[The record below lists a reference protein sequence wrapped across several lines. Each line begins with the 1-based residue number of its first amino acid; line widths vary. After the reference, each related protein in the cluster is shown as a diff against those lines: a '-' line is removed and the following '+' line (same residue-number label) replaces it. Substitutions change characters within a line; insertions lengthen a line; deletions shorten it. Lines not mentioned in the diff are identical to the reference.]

1 MTISTRCLGALL
13 CLLVSLAGCS
23 SEPTEITQTSRQT
36 TAADSQYQGSL
47 ANRQDMMT
55 LFVAKANSGKATLT
69 SPKTVSLPLPYN
81 TVNLAENLGQPM
93 RTASSPAG
101 LQLVVGFSPTGQL
114 YYDFKPT
121 TESKSSTPALGSV
134 VATDQ
139 P

>member
-23 SEPTEITQTSRQT
+23 SEPTAITQTNRQT

-55 LFVAKANSGKATLT
+55 LFVAKANSGKATPT

-81 TVNLAENLGQPM
+81 TVNLAENLAQPM
-93 RTASSPAG
+93 RSAGSPEG

-114 YYDFKPT
+114 YYDFKPAS
-121 TESKSSTPALGSV
+121 ERKSRLPTFELV